1 MLKQPG
7 EAGRG
12 CRCPVVKEQKRQDYI
27 THVLR
32 IAQEGDFVRMDS
44 DEEYVRIRDEVKQ
57 SAPRNRAPRA
67 GGTLTSLPDKDRR
80 IIKGALSLEDPLT
93 ARDVEYIRDGVCR
106 MHIAHSYTAFFIVL
120 KDCVR
125 IVDVDTIER
134 AHKKYKRL
142 QE

>member
-1 MLKQPG
+1 
-7 EAGRG
+7 
-12 CRCPVVKEQKRQDYI
+12 
-27 THVLR
+27 VL
-32 IAQEGDFVRMDS
+32 
-44 DEEYVRIRDEVKQ
+44 EYV
-57 SAPRNRAPRA
+57 N
-67 GGTLTSLPDKDRR
+67 SLPDKDRR
-80 IIKGALSLEDPLT
+80 IIKEHLVQLEDPLT
-93 ARDVEYIRDGVCR
+93 VRDVEYIRDGVCR